1 MKTRSKSDETRA
13 RILAAALELFRRQ
26 GFDQTTMREVANEAG
41 VATGAAY
48 YYFDSKEAIVMAFYQ
63 QAQDEVHERIVS
75 MLPRKKGARA
85 RLRAILELRLEY
97 FAANR
102 KFLGALLRHATDPA
116 DALSPFSRETESIR
130 EGDIAHFASALEGV
144 NSPADLAPHLP
155 RLLWLYQMGIILFW
169 LQDSSPSQKRTW
181 ELIDKSLTLVVQLI
195 RLAGFPLLRPLRKR
209 VVDLLESVMG
219 SPALVAGGSGT

>member
-26 GFDQTTMREVANEAG
+26 GFDATTMREVANEAG

-48 YYFDSKEAIVMAFYQ
+48 YYFDSKEAIVMAFYR

-75 MLPRKKGARA
+75 TLPRRKGPRA
-85 RLRAILELRLEY
+85 RLRAILELRLDY
-97 FAANR
+97 FTANR
-102 KFLGALLRHATDPA
+102 KFLGALLRHAADPA

-130 EGDIAHFASALEGV
+130 EADIAHFTAALEGV
-144 NSPADLAPHLP
+144 KAPADLAPHLP
-155 RLLWLYQMGIILFW
+155 RLLWLYQMGLILFW
-169 LQDSSPSQKRTW
+169 LHDPSPSQKRTW
-181 ELIDKSLTLVVQLI
+181 DLVDKSLTLVVQLI

-209 VVDLLESVMG
+209 VVDLLESVVTRAAE
-219 SPALVAGGSGT
+219 PTA

>member
-26 GFDQTTMREVANEAG
+26 GFGQTTMREVANEAG

-75 MLPRKKGARA
+75 TLSRKKGVRA
-85 RLRAILELRLEY
+85 RLRAILELRLDY

-102 KFLGALLRHATDPA
+102 KFLGALLRHAADPA

-130 EGDIAHFASALEGV
+130 EGDIAHFAAALEGV
-144 NSPADLAPHLP
+144 NPPADLAPHLP

-169 LQDSSPSQKRTW
+169 LHDPSPSQKRTW
-181 ELIDKSLTLVVQLI
+181 DLIDKSLTLVVQLI

-219 SPALVAGGSGT
+219 APPLVAGRTQP